1 MQIDL
6 KKAKRGIGF
15 LVKER
20 LNQIVIPGYWRKP
33 DLSLLPD
40 REDLDTFEANYTYP
54 IKPQELESILTRY
67 GIKATVV
74 DTKIGSSVTTYE
86 VKLPVGADSSKLIK
100 RTEDLARDTS
110 QPDLR
115 VLASIPGTTCMGI
128 EVPNNVRFPVPFK
141 NIATEIPKG
150 PLMVAMGED
159 TYGKNIYMDLSDS
172 PHLLIAGTTGS
183 GKSVWLNVAITSLLC
198 TKTPKEVQFLMVD
211 PKRVE
216 LKFYENIPHLAKP
229 IAYEPEDA
237 DLLLD
242 YALAE
247 MERRFLILQNTR
259 CRDIKTYNS
268 TASHKMTY
276 IVFIIDEFSDLMMTA
291 KFKKVFEDKVIRLAQ
306 KARAVGIHMVLSTQ
320 KPIRTVVT
328 SLIKSNLPSRI
339 SFRVPS
345 NVDSRTILD
354 EGGSEKLLGKGDMLV
369 KTSTLNMIRV
379 QSPLV
384 SDDEIQAIAGGK
396 L

>member
-20 LNQIVIPGYWRKP
+20 LNQTFIPGYWRKP
-33 DLSLLPD
+33 NLSLLQD
-40 REDLDTFEANYTYP
+40 RDDLDTFEADYTYP
-54 IKPQELESILTRY
+54 IAPKDLESILVQY
-67 GIKATVV
+67 KIKATVM
-74 DTKIGSSVTTYE
+74 DTRIGSSVTTYE
-86 VKLPVGADSSKLIK
+86 IKLPIGSDSSKLID
-100 RTEDLARDTS
+100 RAEDLARDTS
-110 QPDLR
+110 QLGLR
-115 VLASIPGTTCMGI
+115 VLASVPGTSCMGI
-128 EVPNNVRFPVPFK
+128 EIPNNVRFPVPFK
-141 NIATEIPKG
+141 KIASEIPEG
-150 PLMVAMGED
+150 SLMVALGED
-159 TYGKNIYMDLSDS
+159 TYGKNIYMDLADA
-172 PHLLIAGTTGS
+172 PHLLVAGTTGS

-198 TKTPKEVQFLMVD
+198 TKTPKEVKFLMVD

-216 LKFYENIPHLAKP
+216 LKFYEDIPHLAKP
-229 IAYEPEDA
+229 IAYEPAEA

-242 YALAE
+242 YALEE
-247 MERRFLILQNTR
+247 MDRRFIILQNTK

-268 TASHKMTY
+268 TSVHKMPF

-291 KFKKVFEDKVIRLAQ
+291 KFKKVFEDKIIRLAQ
-306 KARAVGIHMVLSTQ
+306 KSRAVGIHLVLSTQ
-320 KPIRTVVT
+320 KPLRTVVT

-345 NVDSRTILD
+345 NMDSRTILD
-354 EGGSEKLLGKGDMLV
+354 ESGSEKLLGKGDMLV
-369 KTSTLNMIRV
+369 KTSTLNMVRV

-384 SDDEIQAIAGGK
+384 SDEEIQAIAGGK